1 MVRAWRKST
10 SLARLCGRP
19 FSGAAAARATRI
31 VAKSVHPAGISER
44 LPSGSITSSNATPQR
59 CVAPSACRT
68 RPSKGMPLAQDC
80 YRTWKVTEMGS
91 VWWCSSGAFRMLTC

>member
-44 LPSGSITSSNATPQR
+44 LPSGSITSSNATP
-59 CVAPSACRT
+59 
-68 RPSKGMPLAQDC
+68 
-80 YRTWKVTEMGS
+80 
-91 VWWCSSGAFRMLTC
+91 SGAWRPALAERGPRRDAARAGLLPDVESHGDG